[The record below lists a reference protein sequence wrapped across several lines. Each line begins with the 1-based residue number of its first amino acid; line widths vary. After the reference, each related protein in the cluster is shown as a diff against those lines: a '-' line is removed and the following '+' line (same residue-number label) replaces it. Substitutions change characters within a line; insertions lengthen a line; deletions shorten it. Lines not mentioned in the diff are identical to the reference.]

1 MRKVFLSSDL
11 RQYGQEALPGVRAA
25 DDGGKRRR
33 SQLANV
39 RTYHGLLDDQ
49 KRKPVTATDY
59 SRLFRAV
66 NSL

>member
-1 MRKVFLSSDL
+1 MDKKPFPEFVPPMMAESAGDHSWLMF
-11 RQYGQEALPGVRAA
+11 
-25 DDGGKRRR
+25 
-33 SQLANV
+33 
-39 RTYHGLLDDQ
+39 GLLDDQ